1 MGAFREY
8 FGDFCFAREKRCVFF
23 SLFSLLVEFYRF

>member
-8 FGDFCFAREKRCVFF
+8 FGDFCFAREKRRVFF
-23 SLFSLLVEFYRF
+23 SLFFFAGGVL

>member
-8 FGDFCFAREKRCVFF
+8 LGDFCFAREKRVFF
-23 SLFSLLVEFYRF
+23 SLFSLLMEFYRF